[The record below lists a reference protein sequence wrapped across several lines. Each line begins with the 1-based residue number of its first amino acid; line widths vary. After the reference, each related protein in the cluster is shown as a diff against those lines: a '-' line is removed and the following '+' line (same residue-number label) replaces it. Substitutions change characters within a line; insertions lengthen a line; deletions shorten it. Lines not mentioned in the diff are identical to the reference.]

1 MQINLTD
8 KKGFTLHT
16 ANSRIKEDITVG
28 VNTEKLNI
36 SPTPQ
41 KQNFDGLYGEV
52 TVQAIPLEEKQIS
65 DLNFSDKENVEI
77 IPTEGKYISKATIKK
92 DNNLLPENIRKD
104 TVVFGVTGEMVD
116 SDSSDATASASD
128 IAQGKTAYVNNEKI
142 EGTLEQVYSKLVFT
156 DRQATQVLQS
166 NDYLTLLSGSTNKEF
181 VIRKGAT
188 VEVAAYKNKAAE
200 SLGVTADKIAEGN
213 VILGVTG
220 TYKGTGGT
228 DTSDA
233 TAIPEDLLIGK
244 TAYSKDGKIEGAM
257 QKYDG
262 SYTEGAS
269 SYSELELSL
278 ISCIDNT
285 MGKNVTKLPSDL
297 TSIGSY
303 GFYHK
308 SSMQITELPDT
319 ITEIGQYSFYECTNL
334 ALTKLPANLESISN
348 YAFYKC
354 INLKIESIPEK
365 VNSIN
370 SYAFN
375 ECSGLTEITCYGELN
390 SIGNSAFNKCSN
402 LSKFVLPNV
411 TKVPTLGTTVFVG
424 TPIANDLG
432 YIYVPDALVDSFKT
446 ATNWS
451 RYETQIKAISEM
463 EV

>member
-1 MQINLTD
+1 MQINLTN
-8 KKGFTLHT
+8 KKGFVLHT
-16 ANSRIKEDITVG
+16 AGTFVREDITVG
-28 VNTEKLNI
+28 VETEKLNI
-36 SPTPQ
+36 SPMTRTQ
-41 KQNFDGLYGEV
+41 TFDGLYGTI
-52 TVQAIPLEEKQIS
+52 TVGAIPIEQKEIK
-65 DLNFSDKENVEI
+65 DLNFSEQEMVNI
-77 IPTEGKYISKATIKK
+77 SPTEGKYLTNVAIKK
-92 DNNLLPENIRKD
+92 DANLLPGNIRNG
-104 TVVFGVTGEMVD
+104 TTIFGVVGNLIT
-116 SDSSDATASASD
+116 SDSSDATATASD
-128 IAQGKTAYVNNEKI
+128 IAQGKTAYINNEKV
-142 EGTLEQVYSKLVFT
+142 EGNVEQVTNKLIT
-156 DRQATQVLQS
+156 RKETTQIVEGSDAVAFLS
-166 NDYLTLLSGSTNKEF
+166 GTVNKDYLLRPQSKIE
-181 VIRKGAT
+181 I
-188 VEVAAYKNKAAE
+188 AAYKNKVAE
-200 SLGVTADKIAEGN
+200 AFGITAEKIAVGN
-213 VILGVTG
+213 TILGV
-220 TYKGTGGT
+220 KGNHQGGGA

-233 TAIPEDLLIGK
+233 TAIPEDLLVGK

-278 ISCIDNT
+278 VSCIDNT

-411 TKVPTLGTTVFVG
+411 TKVPTLGTTVFAN